1 MNADQWTTFWACI
14 LAGGSVGF
22 ALLAM
27 WVAVAGFRDVKAMFR
42 RMDAEHEEAQ
52 GRASV
57 GPEADR

>member
-1 MNADQWTTFWACI
+1 MNADQWTSFWTCI

-42 RMDAEHEEAQ
+42 RIDAEHDEAERQ
-52 GRASV
+52 APVTQEG
-57 GPEADR
+57 DR